1 MRKLLLCFVATAL
14 ALAATAADDITGDYT
29 GFSKE
34 PYSGALYNCDLNVTR
49 AGEVYKI
56 FWDYGE
62 YGFDGVGVIKEG
74 RLCVG
79 YASQL
84 GYGVAVYDIKADGV
98 LDGAIGLPGYK
109 EIGTERFHKKP
120 TAGSE

>member
-1 MRKLLLCFVATAL
+1 MRNVFLCFLTTAL

-29 GFSKE
+29 GFGRE
-34 PYSGALYNCDLNVTR
+34 PYNGAMYTCETNITQD
-49 AGEVYKI
+49 GEVYKI
-56 FWDYGE
+56 VWDFGTYS
-62 YGFDGVGVIKEG
+62 YDGVGIIKDG

-84 GYGVAVYDIKADGV
+84 GYGVAIYNIEADGV

-109 EIGTERFHKKP
+109 EIGTEKLHKN
-120 TAGSE
+120 